1 MRVRSDG
8 DIKARKRASD
18 GDIKARKCAAR
29 RQEEQKRRRDR
40 RSVMLHVLTSMA
52 CTKKRLETI
61 SVDRAL
67 ACPSLRFAD
76 DDWNNRPPAPH
87 QSTLGKDS
95 INQTLQKTFVAMYRN
110 SRVNRMLLLLLSV
123 ITRKSNYNR
132 LVKHFRVVSIIPP
145 KNT

>member
-18 GDIKARKCAAR
+18 GDIKARKRASDGDIKARKRASVGDIKARKCAAR

-40 RSVMLHVLTSMA
+40 RSVMLLVLASIGIA
-52 CTKKRLETI
+52 CTKMRLETI

-95 INQTLQKTFVAMYRN
+95 IIKL
-110 SRVNRMLLLLLSV
+110 
-123 ITRKSNYNR
+123 
-132 LVKHFRVVSIIPP
+132 H
-145 KNT
+145 KNFCR

>member
-1 MRVRSDG
+1 MRVRSVG

-40 RSVMLHVLTSMA
+40 RSVMLLVLASMA
-52 CTKKRLETI
+52 CTKMRLETI

-95 INQTLQKTFVAMYRN
+95 IVVKSNFTKTFVARN
-110 SRVNRMLLLLLSV
+110 SRVNRMS
-123 ITRKSNYNR
+123 TSR
-132 LVKHFRVVSIIPP
+132 LV
-145 KNT
+145 